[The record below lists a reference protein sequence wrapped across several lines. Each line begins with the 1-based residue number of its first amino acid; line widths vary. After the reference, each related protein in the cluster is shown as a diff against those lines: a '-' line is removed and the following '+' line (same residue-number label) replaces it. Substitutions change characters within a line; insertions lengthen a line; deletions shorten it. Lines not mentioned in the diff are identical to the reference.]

1 VTNAV
6 FIGDEITA
14 AALRLTGVTSLAPAT
29 DDVPRT
35 FEKAVGDADLVIL
48 TADSARVLDEELL
61 RSAIRRADP
70 LVLVM
75 PDGGN
80 RHQPENLDTRIDR
93 VLGIEP

>member
-1 VTNAV
+1 MTNAV

-14 AALRLTGVTSLAPAT
+14 AALRLTGVTALAA
-29 DDVPRT
+29 DDVARV
-35 FEKAVGDADLVIL
+35 FEKAVNEAELVIIA
-48 TADSARVLDEELL
+48 ADSARALDEELL

-70 LVLVM
+70 MILVM

-80 RHQPENLDTRIDR
+80 RYQPENLDARIDR

>member
-1 VTNAV
+1 MTDAV

-14 AALRLTGVTSLAPAT
+14 AALRLTGVTALAAG
-29 DDVPRT
+29 DVPRT
-35 FEKAVGDADLVIL
+35 FDTAVNEAELVII
-48 TADSARVLDEELL
+48 TADSARALDEELL

-70 LVLVM
+70 LILVM

-80 RHQPENLDTRIDR
+80 RYQPEDLDARIDR